1 MRPAND
7 GDRKGG
13 LNANVGEDVDFVH
26 GAGML
31 CGAVCR
37 GQGDQTQTNAHCGM
51 RIFNRACECVDDC
64 GAVGMRKRAK
74 KRPTLCWSCARFC
87 GQCSWSARFEPIA
100 GWSAE
105 EGSLTR
111 QYGGTL
117 KTYTVLQCPLY
128 ERDSEE
134 DGNRRIESHAIAKA
148 L

>member
-1 MRPAND
+1 M
-7 GDRKGG
+7 
-13 LNANVGEDVDFVH
+13 GEDVDFVH
-26 GAGML
+26 GAGVL
-31 CGAVCR
+31 CGAVCGSQR
-37 GQGDQTQTNAHCGM
+37 DQAQTNAHCGM
-51 RIFNRACECVDDC
+51 RISDRACECVDDC

-117 KTYTVLQCPLY
+117 KTYTVLQCPWY

>member
-1 MRPAND
+1 M
-7 GDRKGG
+7 GE
-13 LNANVGEDVDFVH
+13 NVDHRRGTGV
-26 GAGML
+26 L
-31 CGAVCR
+31 CGAVCDS
-37 GQGDQTQTNAHCGM
+37 QGDQAQTNAHCGM

-74 KRPTLCWSCARFC
+74 KKPTLCWSCARFC
-87 GQCSWSARFEPIA
+87 GRCSWSAHFEPVE

>member
-1 MRPAND
+1 MW
-7 GDRKGG
+7 G
-13 LNANVGEDVDFVH
+13 
-26 GAGML
+26 
-31 CGAVCR
+31 CGNEKKSKKE
-37 GQGDQTQTNAHCGM
+37 TNAVLVM
-51 RIFNRACECVDDC
+51 REV
-64 GAVGMRKRAK
+64 
-74 KRPTLCWSCARFC
+74 C

>member
-1 MRPAND
+1 M
-7 GDRKGG
+7 
-13 LNANVGEDVDFVH
+13 
-26 GAGML
+26 GM
-31 CGAVCR
+31 
-37 GQGDQTQTNAHCGM
+37 
-51 RIFNRACECVDDC
+51 
-64 GAVGMRKRAK
+64 K
-74 KRPTLCWSCARFC
+74 KRRSVKGKNTLCWSCGRFS
-87 GQCSWSARFEPIA
+87 GRCSWSANFEPVE